1 MSKNQIN
8 VGFNASENVK
18 PPKNCVCINGL
29 NVSTNKT
36 QENIKLTNNQAEYFS
51 ELAEEYKNMAAEF
64 MEQAKYY
71 AENNADVTVAQFEA
85 LEDSL
90 ENYALKSE
98 LPTKVSEL
106 QNDSLYVK
114 ESEMEEA
121 LGELELLPSRD
132 GCENMYLKTDG
143 ADVFWDK
150 VSSGLEVGDVAFT
163 QGAIDETKGLRRVL
177 NGSVVTRN
185 SNTQGLFDWFT
196 ASVAQNPDMA
206 TTESEWQSEN
216 TANGMCGKFVYTA
229 ESTTNYYAY
238 TSGETTYFTTSTDDS
253 ESVNVYNSEFEL
265 QGTGSISSGVLTYNT
280 QTYNRDSGNDD
291 SVTNSATLRLPNYP
305 KYFIGNIAAT
315 APVVGNGIVLGMTD
329 GTNYGG
335 PAPNSSGGGYGL
347 AVYTDAYGQNVGTS
361 KGSERIEN
369 HLGFG
374 VTTDPE
380 KSGLEA
386 NIPAPY
392 KIAGTYFIQIATGQE
407 TEVNITNEIELN
419 NPYTLFDSKYTEA
432 PLYNIS
438 WARGGRIY
446 PKSVYTSA
454 YEALVIENN
463 PAIEAGMSI
472 TLPSGGS
479 YVKRGLSVKSIGESI
494 TPAITATSGWSN
506 VNNAFDNNMETYAS
520 CGTATDY
527 IEVTYSQPVI
537 VNGFTAYGQW
547 ISSIARSC
555 NLAVFSVDEEG
566 TETLLGNGTGADGSS
581 TYITGA
587 TFTPVQVNRLRFK
600 LIDGDVENRPPT
612 TEYPTRILELYIQL
626 TDEDITDYDFVINTT
641 DEIFRLPLLDGS
653 ENLPGDKYDNISFPA
668 NESIYTAPANGWLN
682 LGRYSTANNQYIQL
696 NATGVDLTEK
706 NMLFV
711 DNNAPNTMVAASD
724 LFLLRGQQVIVY
736 YNAAGDIVAS
746 RFVYAKGIGSL
757 YFYVGETVQNANLI
771 DAGRL
776 AEQISN
782 CYQRTDSD
790 NSLLAGLGM
799 PSNNYVDLTLAASQ
813 EEYTAPFNGWLHLAK
828 TATAANQ
835 YIAVFVYNKDSS
847 EIVYKDNAHSTS
859 SGYTPAIFIP
869 IEKGAKFTI
878 QYTTAGSTQYFR
890 MIHLIG
896 EGR

>member
-216 TANGMCGKFVYTA
+216 TANGMCDKFVYTA

-463 PAIEAGMSI
+463 PEIEAGMSI

-547 ISSIARSC
+547 ISNIARSC

-641 DEIFRLPLLDGS
+641 DETFRLPIKVKQKFYDEVAPVAGNGMVLGMTDGTNYGGLVPNS
-653 ENLPGDKYDNISFPA
+653 ADGGYGLAVYKAAYGQNVGSSKGSARIENH
-668 NESIYTAPANGWLN
+668 
-682 LGRYSTANNQYIQL
+682 LGF
-696 NATGVDLTEK
+696 GVTTDPTKSGLVAKLSGTEVTDL
-706 NMLFV
+706 
-711 DNNAPNTMVAASD
+711 
-724 LFLLRGQQVIVY
+724 Y
-736 YNAAGDIVAS
+736 
-746 RFVYAKGIGSL
+746 L

-835 YIAVFVYNKDSS
+835 YIAVFVYNKDSG
-847 EIVYKDNAHSTS
+847 EIVYKDNTHSTG

-869 IEKGAKFTI
+869 IEKGAKFMI